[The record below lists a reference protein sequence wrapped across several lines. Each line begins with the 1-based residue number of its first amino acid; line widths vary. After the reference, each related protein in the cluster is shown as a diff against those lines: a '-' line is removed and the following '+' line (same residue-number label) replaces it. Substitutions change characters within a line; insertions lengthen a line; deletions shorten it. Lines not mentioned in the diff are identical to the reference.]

1 LPSEVLKR
9 ATTLDIM
16 VLDVSLSFEKY
27 RSDRSQGRIPE
38 YRQEDLKDVL
48 STFKEKQNGK

>member
-1 LPSEVLKR
+1 MPSEVLKR